1 MQDPRAQP
9 LTMAGVSTL
18 ALLAGTLRTLQ
29 RHACDGTA
37 LTLQCPVN
45 TTIDVLYAK
54 YGRPRQEAEQLD
66 LCPPL
71 PHHAR
76 PAPKRHC
83 EYSSTVDIYFS
94 ERYSGQA
101 TLEVKVLNTTSL
113 EEECLAIN
121 KANKAEGRCRRDFGS
136 RADPL
141 WNRYNTL
148 QRVVGECHHK
158 NQCRIQVSPETFS
171 DHDPCPE
178 IRKYIEVAYKCRPE
192 RFINKIVCEGG
203 ELTLKCGKNS
213 RLAIYSVLF
222 GRSKEGSYMC
232 PQPAGV
238 PEEDCQ
244 ASFATEMVM
253 SQCHGKRQC
262 ELHANSSMY
271 GKPCSPESR
280 MYMKTV
286 YTCVPRKILK
296 EPYQGELEPDEQPE
310 EIPEESS
317 MMSPPAMPPVRRPD
331 PPPPQSSTSYP
342 HETKTT
348 TVFYNPTV
356 TTKLPEKKGDNGVR
370 DYPQD
375 GVPRSQPDLIN
386 CTVTI
391 LSGSKNREIGFLTEW
406 MRAVAFI
413 KKNFEKFILY
423 LMVGLCVGL
432 LLFLFVVV
440 GRLLLERHLA
450 KREAKNVND
459 PLTSVFATDIDDI
472 DGDLDRSAP
481 HGSYL
486 CFSPSAQEPQH
497 DVVRYTTIRSGI
509 RQQDSDTNP
518 RSLSRTNNNQLF
530 YS

>member
-1 MQDPRAQP
+1 MWMSVTFLRAWAVCSWVMIHALAPYVTAQDILRDDP
-9 LTMAGVSTL
+9 L

-83 EYSSTVDIYFS
+83 EYSSTVD
-94 ERYSGQA
+94 
-101 TLEVKVLNTTSL
+101 
-113 EEECLAIN
+113 
-121 KANKAEGRCRRDFGS
+121 
-136 RADPL
+136 
-141 WNRYNTL
+141 YNTL